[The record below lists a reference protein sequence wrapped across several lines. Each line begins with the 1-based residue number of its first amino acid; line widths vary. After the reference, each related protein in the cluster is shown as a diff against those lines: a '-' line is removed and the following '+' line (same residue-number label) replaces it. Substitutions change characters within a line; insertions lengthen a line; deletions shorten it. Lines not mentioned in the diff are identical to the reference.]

1 MSTTDKTNGGPSKSF
16 MTVGPTLHYSHTNVN
31 GCWAASILIYAAVC
45 LFWTWMH
52 TGQFAS
58 DPATLGNRATWQLY
72 PYIIHPLSIY
82 QYPWQILIL
91 GLLMGMIALV
101 PLLIAQLLSFL
112 YSVPCILMVAILARM
127 PLLAGFLLISCIAVA
142 CRPLRFRSR
151 FISIALCMA
160 PQLGYWIWFAGGE
173 SDPIR
178 WGFSFAPWFCAW
190 LSALVVAAGTIIVG
204 HFNRYRPLLL
214 WTTPAI
220 VSAVTL
226 WVFVQHIGFAE
237 LDYQLYIAG
246 NNPEEVREFQ
256 DHDLTKVIDRIIA
269 DPTTRSFLKEFYPTD
284 PVLLRKDLVRE
295 IQIQLGYDRWPNWFD
310 VPGEMKY
317 QEKRQQLLRYY
328 DQFMIRWPNSKR
340 MPLALYSV
348 AMLNE
353 FSPDIRAFGQTEILR
368 FSGEYPHHENLLIW
382 LKLLERFPQSPES
395 IEARYRYAVHLAG
408 REQFDKAD
416 ELCAQSIDMIDLCL
430 KQIQPSPQSD
440 SFWSAFTPASKTLMT
455 PIRLR
460 SLRQRIQELRLL
472 IGPENRQA
480 DEASR
485 RRMAQFVM
493 LNPCRRDFPD
503 QVEDL
508 LSKITADDPL
518 RDNLLL
524 ARAMLISDPAK
535 RAEALSSLH
544 QEQGKTDGGIRAQYE
559 LGVLKVGLW
568 KDKQS
573 GEEQRADNLRQA
585 RTILSGF
592 VSTWP
597 DSIYAGPARELLGSL
612 PTP

>member
-1 MSTTDKTNGGPSKSF
+1 
-16 MTVGPTLHYSHTNVN
+16 
-31 GCWAASILIYAAVC
+31 
-45 LFWTWMH
+45 
-52 TGQFAS
+52 
-58 DPATLGNRATWQLY
+58 
-72 PYIIHPLSIY
+72 
-82 QYPWQILIL
+82 
-91 GLLMGMIALV
+91 
-101 PLLIAQLLSFL
+101 
-112 YSVPCILMVAILARM
+112 
-127 PLLAGFLLISCIAVA
+127 
-142 CRPLRFRSR
+142 
-151 FISIALCMA
+151 
-160 PQLGYWIWFAGGE
+160 
-173 SDPIR
+173 
-178 WGFSFAPWFCAW
+178 
-190 LSALVVAAGTIIVG
+190 
-204 HFNRYRPLLL
+204 
-214 WTTPAI
+214 
-220 VSAVTL
+220 
-226 WVFVQHIGFAE
+226 
-237 LDYQLYIAG
+237 
-246 NNPEEVREFQ
+246 
-256 DHDLTKVIDRIIA
+256 
-269 DPTTRSFLKEFYPTD
+269 
-284 PVLLRKDLVRE
+284 
-295 IQIQLGYDRWPNWFD
+295 
-310 VPGEMKY
+310 MKY
-317 QEKRQQLLRYY
+317 QEKRQQLLRYF

-416 ELCAQSIDMIDLCL
+416 ELCEQSIDMIDLCL
-430 KQIQPSPQSD
+430 RQIQPSPQSD

-460 SLRQRIQELRLL
+460 SLRQRIQELRLF

-480 DEASR
+480 DETSR
-485 RRMAQFVM
+485 RRLAQFVM

-508 LSKITADDPL
+508 LSKIAEDDPL

-573 GEEQRADNLRQA
+573 GEEQRVDNLRQA
-585 RTILSGF
+585 RTILGGF